1 MNKLIDMNYVQNV
14 KTAYVYAKS
23 IFRHLTAVKKQYKCI
38 VFNEEEGN
46 ELDFFE
52 YAPNIPIEDL
62 KKIIRLKK
70 YKIEIRYVVHG
81 RKYRIVVRDNENV
94 HFPIR
99 KELGLKKPT
108 ITSASLVRKDT
119 EEEYDVTKRVQ
130 KYFGQ
135 NNDFNIGLGLS
146 LFVHDIFPFDDHED
160 NAEIFSALYI
170 RMSDGTE
177 YHFDYGANDEIVLR
191 SPPNLLP

>member
-1 MNKLIDMNYVQNV
+1 MNYVQNV

-23 IFRHLTAVKKQYKCI
+23 IFRHLTAAKKQYKCI
-38 VFNEEEGN
+38 VFNEDQGS

-52 YAPNIPIEDL
+52 YAPIIPIEDL

-81 RKYRIVVRDNENV
+81 RKYRIVIRETDNI

-99 KELGLKKPT
+99 KELGIKKPN
-108 ITSASLVRKDT
+108 IVSASLVRKHTD
-119 EEEYDVTKRVQ
+119 EDIDVTKRVI

-135 NNDFNIGLGLS
+135 NNDFSAGLGLR
-146 LFVHDIFPFDDHED
+146 LFVQDMFPFDDHED

-177 YHFDYGANDEIVLR
+177 YRFDYGANDEIVLR

>member
-1 MNKLIDMNYVQNV
+1 MNKLINMNYVQNV

-23 IFRHLTAVKKQYKCI
+23 IFRHLTAAKKQYKCI
-38 VFNEEEGN
+38 VFNEDQGS

-52 YAPNIPIEDL
+52 YASNMTIQEI
-62 KKIIRLKK
+62 KQKIRLEK
-70 YKIEIRYVVHG
+70 YKIEIRYMVHG

-135 NNDFNIGLGLS
+135 NNDFNSGLGLK
-146 LFVHDIFPFDDHED
+146 LFVQDLFPFDDHED
-160 NAEIFSALYI
+160 NAERFCDLYI
-170 RMSDGTE
+170 CMSDGRK
-177 YHFDYGANDEIVLR
+177 YYFDYGKNEEIIL
-191 SPPNLLP
+191 